1 MTLQGSLAWLAVTVM
16 LILPPR
22 PVGSQ
27 CVGGRGKGGRGDVTS
42 PGLLNL
48 DLEETTLKSAH
59 DDITFMLGV
68 LEQVAFQRSLH
79 PSVRKSFCMMILEV

>member
-1 MTLQGSLAWLAVTVM
+1 
-16 LILPPR
+16 
-22 PVGSQ
+22 
-27 CVGGRGKGGRGDVTS
+27 VTS